1 MGPGPTG
8 RVALET
14 HAVRGSLKLGQTA
27 THAINFALYQGLL
40 KLTGSPTARLYG
52 KVEFCRQAPVSLG
65 E

>member
-40 KLTGSPTARLYG
+40 KLTGSPTARLYE